1 MKTTAFL
8 LVFSASLLMGEAP
21 AATLSKTRTSETRTS
36 VKEEAIFKRKK
47 KGYRRKKG
55 FMWGLFK
62 KKDCGCPKF

>member
-1 MKTTAFL
+1 MAFL
-8 LVFSASLLMGEAP
+8 LVFSASLLIGEAP
-21 AATLSKTRTSETRTS
+21 AAPLSTTSAS
-36 VKEEAIFKRKK
+36 VKEESIFKRKK

>member
-1 MKTTAFL
+1 MRTTAFL
-8 LVFSASLLMGEAP
+8 LVFSASLLIGEAP
-21 AATLSKTRTSETRTS
+21 AASLLTRSST
-36 VKEEAIFKRKK
+36 VKEESIFKRKK

>member
-1 MKTTAFL
+1 MAFL
-8 LVFSASLLMGEAP
+8 LVFSASLLIGEAP
-21 AATLSKTRTSETRTS
+21 AVPLSTTSAS
-36 VKEEAIFKRKK
+36 VKEESIFKRKK

>member
-8 LVFSASLLMGEAP
+8 LVFSASLLIGEAP
-21 AATLSKTRTSETRTS
+21 AAAYPASHPT
-36 VKEEAIFKRKK
+36 VKEESIFKRKK

-62 KKDCGCPKF
+62 KKDCGCPKL

>member
-1 MKTTAFL
+1 MAFL
-8 LVFSASLLMGEAP
+8 LVFSASLLIGEAP
-21 AATLSKTRTSETRTS
+21 ASPLSATSAS
-36 VKEEAIFKRKK
+36 VKEESIFKRKK

>member
-1 MKTTAFL
+1 MRTTAFL
-8 LVFSASLLMGEAP
+8 LVFSASLLIGEAP
-21 AATLSKTRTSETRTS
+21 AASLPTRSST
-36 VKEEAIFKRKK
+36 VKEESIFKRKK